1 VVEVVGMELARGG
14 SSCAYACVMFAI
26 APSASVLRYTLGNGM
41 MCKEAK
47 TKLLLS
53 DDCHT

>member
-1 VVEVVGMELARGG
+1 MVEVVGMELARGG